1 MSEAPPAPQRSAACD
16 DELAALYRRA
26 FAEFR
31 SRALWNVR
39 QFENPDVKAAL
50 SVARHLRV
58 EGDMEARRLAE
69 LIEKAARAGLS
80 QAARPRFRRT

>member
-1 MSEAPPAPQRSAACD
+1 MGRTHPASQDSADGD

-26 FAEFR
+26 FAEYR
-31 SRALWNVR
+31 ACALWNVR
-39 QFENPDVKAAL
+39 QFENPTAEQAL

-69 LIEKAARAGLS
+69 RIAKAARA
-80 QAARPRFRRT
+80 AV